1 MIQFG
6 VKINKLL
13 KEYEMTRKEA
23 AEISGISASIINGI
37 AENKNVKN
45 VSLRKAL
52 SLAKLFD
59 MDIYELIK
67 DTEYEVEDW
76 GY

>member
-13 KEYEMTRKEA
+13 KEHEMTRKEA
-23 AEISGISASIINGI
+23 AEISGISVSIINSI

-59 MDIYELIK
+59 MDIYELIE
-67 DTEYEVEDW
+67 DTEYKVED
-76 GY
+76 